1 MFFYGSDLEDMCAK
15 DALYASDKTCVQP
28 KPVSLF
34 SVLCSLFCLPRFS
47 TVFCSKCII
56 VLHSFSNFE
65 HSVFWFTQD
74 AVKVKVKS
82 DINAEVQPG
91 RGAQSF
97 LRKEVMSVKCCF
109 SSLILSPTCPFWT

>member
-1 MFFYGSDLEDMCAK
+1 MEVEAMEKKGHRAFAKAIKSFGSSERHKRSKSDLEDMCAK

-28 KPVSLF
+28 KP
-34 SVLCSLFCLPRFS
+34 
-47 TVFCSKCII
+47 
-56 VLHSFSNFE
+56 
-65 HSVFWFTQD
+65 D

-97 LRKEVMSVKCCF
+97 LRKEVMSVKFYF

>member
-1 MFFYGSDLEDMCAK
+1 M
-15 DALYASDKTCVQP
+15 
-28 KPVSLF
+28 
-34 SVLCSLFCLPRFS
+34 
-47 TVFCSKCII
+47 
-56 VLHSFSNFE
+56 
-65 HSVFWFTQD
+65 FWFTQD